1 MLVNLF
7 MEVFNMSDSKKNL
20 ISVLKIICFALV
32 FVFVF
37 LTLTY
42 IMRPINAN
50 IKNIAGF
57 YSEEDNTLDMVY
69 IGGSAA
75 FVYWEPLKAYEEYGI
90 ASYNYAF
97 NSVQAETYIYSIKE
111 VLKTQNPEL
120 IIIDARAFQYRDDQ
134 EKGPNSP
141 FYYNFTTSLPF
152 SWNRFNYIENTVP
165 KYLQEDTLA
174 YHFDIMKYHT
184 RNDIF
189 DFKTSIKMM
198 LGIYRN
204 EYKGFDFY
212 PWVGSIERQDF
223 QTDKETPI
231 SNETKEILDE
241 LLSFMKTVDTKFLFV
256 VSPYS
261 MSVNDKQNFNYIQK
275 IIEETGYPF
284 LDANEFYDEMNLDF
298 DTNFYNVNHV
308 NIFGA
313 EKYTEFLADY
323 LKENYDLPDRRE
335 DPTYESWDDLLGN
348 WHKQVN
354 VTKEE
359 INKLIKEGS

>member
-1 MLVNLF
+1 
-7 MEVFNMSDSKKNL
+7 MSDSKKNL

-57 YSEEDNTLDMVY
+57 YGEEDNTLDMVY
-69 IGGSAA
+69 IGGSAT

-90 ASYNYAF
+90 ASYNYAI

-120 IIIDARAFQYRDDQ
+120 IIIDARAFQYRDDV
-134 EKGPNSP
+134 KRGPTTAH
-141 FYYNFTTSLPF
+141 YYNFTTGLPF
-152 SWNRFNYIENTVP
+152 SKNRFDYIEDNVP
-165 KYLQEDTLA
+165 KYLKEDTLA
-174 YHFDIMKYHT
+174 YHFDLIKYHT
-184 RNDIF
+184 RREDF

-198 LGIYRN
+198 LGTYEN
-204 EYKGFDFY
+204 EYKGFGFY
-212 PWVGSIERQDF
+212 QQVASIEKQNF
-223 QTDKETPI
+223 KTTKELAV
-231 SNETKEILDE
+231 SDETKKILND
-241 LLSFMKTVDTKFLFV
+241 LLDFMKTVDTEFLFV

-261 MSVNDKQNFNYIQK
+261 MPIKDKQKFNYVQK
-275 IIEETGYPF
+275 IIEEAGYPF

-354 VTKEE
+354 ITKEK
-359 INKLIKEGS
+359 INKLIKEGL

>member
-1 MLVNLF
+1 
-7 MEVFNMSDSKKNL
+7 MSDSKKNL

-275 IIEETGYPF
+275 IIEKTGYPF

-354 VTKEE
+354 ITKEE